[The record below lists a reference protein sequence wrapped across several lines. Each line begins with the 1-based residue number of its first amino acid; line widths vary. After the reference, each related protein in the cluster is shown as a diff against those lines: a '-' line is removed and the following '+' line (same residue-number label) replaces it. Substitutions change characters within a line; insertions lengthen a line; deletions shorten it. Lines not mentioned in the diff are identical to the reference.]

1 MAEAAPV
8 SPSGK
13 SGMIDDTTLG
23 MQLQMFLDEWYYRII
38 NSSLG
43 KSYSRQKASL
53 LLLDIF
59 AMLGFEFSPD
69 DKDKL
74 ANLEEDTQ
82 LIDALILAM
91 PQPLRQSF
99 DQIALQLQTILHE
112 ASRIRTAAE
121 DGEEAVAELF
131 GESDSDK
138 GGLTQQV
145 LKASVIYAAKEVS
158 RLRKIHTSWRK
169 STDNRIERLLR
180 ASEDA
185 EHANQQLLAVESQL
199 SQYQDDQKSKS
210 KGFLMSMAEG
220 QDKAL
225 IHSVFSSWLGY
236 TEKVQA
242 ENGIRK
248 KFEQQIENLENKLF
262 KFKEAGI
269 SNVRGVVGRLHM
281 EETEQLMHTVWKFW
295 KDEVEQHK
303 ADGDTAEQL
312 KLIQDK
318 MAQFES
324 GQKQKAG
331 QFMTRMASGNDLSLK
346 NICLEAWI
354 KFHEDYAKDREM
366 EEQVKKSEAA
376 FKDHLAKKK
385 DEARSVLDKMSA
397 GSETGLMA
405 ISIQHWVQ
413 YVTEEKKTKEM
424 EYALMEAEGRF
435 KNLNGRQKAGAHN
448 MQNRVNEQIAANLYQ
463 RIFNAWLIETR
474 VNRVDKYYN
483 SKMDSKRK
491 QLAGVQ
497 NLFKSFAMQLEQGLG
512 SNDDDSSGRT
522 YRTRPDKRSTKSLS
536 KGGEGTVSLPDIH
549 QRA

>member
-1 MAEAAPV
+1 ME

-13 SGMIDDTTLG
+13 KNMIDDVTLSL
-23 MQLQMFLDEWYYRII
+23 QLQQFLDEWYYRIL
-38 NSSLG
+38 NSSIG
-43 KSYSRQKASL
+43 RMWSRQKASL

-59 AMLGFEFSPD
+59 AMLGFGVSSE
-69 DKDKL
+69 DKDRL
-74 ANLEEDTQ
+74 ANLDEDSMF
-82 LIDALILAM
+82 IDALVAAM
-91 PQPLRQSF
+91 PESLRQSF
-99 DQIALQLQTILHE
+99 DQISLQLQTILHE
-112 ASRIRTAAE
+112 ASRIRNAAE
-121 DGEEAVAELF
+121 DGEDAVAELF
-131 GESDSDK
+131 DESGSEN
-138 GGLTQQV
+138 GGLTQQI

-158 RLRKIHTSWRK
+158 KMRKIHTSWRK
-169 STDNRIERLLR
+169 NSDQRIERLLR

-242 ENGIRK
+242 ENGIRQ
-248 KFEQQIENLENKLF
+248 KFVKQIENLENKLF

-295 KDEVEQHK
+295 ADEVALSKEN
-303 ADGDTAEQL
+303 GDTAEQL
-312 KLIQDK
+312 KLIQEK
-318 MAQFES
+318 MSQFEK
-324 GQKQKAG
+324 GQKEKAG

-354 KFHEDYAKDREM
+354 KFHQDYAKDREM

-376 FKDHLAKKK
+376 FRDHLAAKK
-385 DEARSVLDKMSA
+385 DEARAVLDRMSA
-397 GSETGLMA
+397 GTDTGLIAVCM
-405 ISIQHWVQ
+405 QHWVQ
-413 YVTEEKKTKEM
+413 YVTEEKKAKEM

-435 KNLNGRQKAGAHN
+435 KSLNGRQKAGAHG
-448 MQNRVNEQIAANLYQ
+448 MQNRVNEQISANLNQ
-463 RIFNAWLIETR
+463 RVFNVWLIETR
-474 VNRVDKYYN
+474 VNRIENYYSGKYE
-483 SKMDSKRK
+483 SKRR
-491 QLAGVQ
+491 QLSGVQ
-497 NLFKSFAMQLEQGLG
+497 NLFKSFAMQLEQNLG
-512 SNDDDSSGRT
+512 NDDESSGRT
-522 YRTRPDKRSTKSLS
+522 YRTS
-536 KGGEGTVSLPDIH
+536 KGHRKNSGMSKGDGSVSLPDIH